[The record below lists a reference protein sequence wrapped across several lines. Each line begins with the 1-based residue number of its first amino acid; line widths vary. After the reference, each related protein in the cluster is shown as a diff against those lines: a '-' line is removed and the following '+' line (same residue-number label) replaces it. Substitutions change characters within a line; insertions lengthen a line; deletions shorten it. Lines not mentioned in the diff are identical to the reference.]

1 MVCLQGLAGPRM
13 EAKEISI
20 RTLFLCLGAV
30 LVIELCMRVVTA
42 KSVYHPMLILGG
54 ARLLEILLIALIV
67 VTWGQGLS
75 SIGFA
80 QSEMV
85 SGLKKGL
92 LWSAGFGA
100 VTSIVC
106 VGLFAASVNPL
117 SFIRAQIPTQTSD
130 LIFFF
135 IVGGILGPVAEEL
148 FFRGILYGFLRRW
161 GVIVALVFST
171 LIFVLC
177 HPLGHGIPVSRLL
190 GGLLFAVAYEFT
202 GSLMV
207 PITIHALGNLAIFT
221 ISLIST

>member
-1 MVCLQGLAGPRM
+1 MVWLQGLAGPWM
-13 EAKEISI
+13 EAKKIQI
-20 RTLFLCLGAV
+20 KTLFLCLAAV
-30 LVIELCMRVVTA
+30 LAVELGTRVVTA
-42 KSVYHPMLILGG
+42 TPIYHPMLILGG
-54 ARLLEILLIALIV
+54 ARLLEILLIVLIV

-75 SIGFA
+75 SIGLA

-92 LWSAGFGA
+92 LWSAGFGT

-106 VGLFAASVNPL
+106 VGLFAASIDPL
-117 SFIRAQIPTQTSD
+117 TFIRAQIPTQTSD

-135 IVGGILGPVAEEL
+135 IVGGLFGPVAEEL

-161 GVIVALVFST
+161 GVIVAIVFST

-177 HPLGHGIPVSRLL
+177 HPINSGIPVTRLL
-190 GGLLFAVAYEFT
+190 GGILFAVAYEIS
-202 GSLMV
+202 GSLIV

-221 ISLIST
+221 LSLVI

>member
-1 MVCLQGLAGPRM
+1 M
-13 EAKEISI
+13 ETKEIPI

-30 LVIELCMRVVTA
+30 LAVELGTRVVTA

-54 ARLLEILLIALIV
+54 ARLLEILLIVLIV
-67 VTWGQGLS
+67 VTWGKGLP
-75 SIGFA
+75 SIGLARSGMF
-80 QSEMV
+80 

-106 VGLFAASVNPL
+106 VGLFAASINPL
-117 SFIRAQIPTQTSD
+117 TFIRAQLPTQPSD

-135 IVGGILGPVAEEL
+135 IVGGVFGPMAEEL

-161 GVIVALVFST
+161 GVIVAVVLST

-177 HPLGHGIPVSRLL
+177 HPIHQGIPVTRLL
-190 GGLLFAVAYEFT
+190 GGVLFAVAYEIS

-207 PITIHALGNLAIFT
+207 PITIHVLGNLAIFT
-221 ISLIST
+221 LSLIF